1 MVDLISW
8 LNSQSYFHLAPFFTR
23 FSRERTARFENDAQG
38 SCYISPQ
45 KESTRGRTLTELS
58 AVNTGHAARG
68 FTTPREYGRT
78 KPFSFVSSRS
88 SRSTTRRHVSSFS
101 YSLSF
106 FPFFFPFSLFFFTN
120 PRGERKGRVALK
132 EFGDSFFFSGTNAG
146 TLAELNESVDATGH
160 APVPP
165 EVTCLTVDP

>member
-1 MVDLISW
+1 MESSRFLRIERELTSCKRNMVDLISW

-68 FTTPREYGRT
+68 FTTPENMDAQSPFHSFPAVPVGRRQDVT
-78 KPFSFVSSRS
+78 SPLSAIPFLSSL
-88 SRSTTRRHVSSFS
+88 SSFPF
-101 YSLSF
+101 LS
-106 FPFFFPFSLFFFTN
+106 FFFTN

-132 EFGDSFFFSGTNAG
+132 EFGDSFFFFGNKRENIGGA
-146 TLAELNESVDATGH
+146 
-160 APVPP
+160 
-165 EVTCLTVDP
+165 